1 MRRVSEP
8 PTPQELGQI
17 AGRMWADEL
26 ACYQEEKRAEIAATG
41 VVPEDTRVNVEGVVF
56 ALADREGLD
65 SLLGSLR
72 RGDSNHRREQVA
84 EGVSDSQPRV
94 PSVTT
99 DPR

>member
-41 VVPEDTRVNVEGVVF
+41 VVPEDTRVNVEAWF
-56 ALADREGLD
+56 SCLRIERD
-65 SLLGSLR
+65 STAFWEAFVEAIRTTDVSKW
-72 RGDSNHRREQVA
+72 RRE
-84 EGVSDSQPRV
+84 
-94 PSVTT
+94 
-99 DPR
+99 